1 MKNKKKKVLI
11 IVLSIVLIILGVAAF
26 ITYRSHKN
34 GGGLQGLLST
44 MVGHNEET
52 LKDLP
57 EMKFLLMG
65 ESGNLTD
72 SIMVCSYDPKAQSAS
87 ILSIPRDTFVGK
99 NKNRATSSDK
109 INSIYQK
116 KYPEKVVEAVNSVT
130 GLDLKYYIAIDTK
143 ALIELVDTIGGVTF
157 NVPINMDYDDTSQK
171 LHIHLKAGEQLLD
184 GNKTEQVLR
193 FRHNNDG
200 TTYPSEYGEQ
210 DIGRM
215 RTQREFIKETI
226 KQTMQPHNVL
236 KIKKFIDI
244 ANKNVDTNIDI
255 NFAKD
260 YIPYA
265 VNYKTEN
272 LKTEVLPGVPEKCNG
287 VWIYTVNKK
296 EAQNVI
302 DELFPTEIAEE
313 SNETENSTNT
323 NKVSNTTK
331 ASESSVSKKNIK
343 IQLLNGT
350 GSKSKLNEVTT
361 LLKDKG
367 YNVTK
372 TGTAQNT
379 SKTTIINRTGKSSQ
393 IISEVKDVLGGIG
406 TSSTGKNNSNVDIT
420 IIIGKDYK

>member
-11 IVLSIVLIILGVAAF
+11 IVLSILLIILGIATF

-57 EMKFLLMG
+57 EMQFLLMG

-72 SIMVCSYDPKAQSAS
+72 TIMVCSYDPKAQSAS

-99 NKNRATSSDK
+99 NKNRATGSDK

-116 KYPEKVVEAVNSVT
+116 KYPEKVVKAVNNIT

-143 ALIELVDTIGGVTF
+143 ALVELVDTIGGVTF
-157 NVPINMDYDDTSQK
+157 NVPIDMDYDDTSQK

-184 GNKTEQVLR
+184 GDKAEQVLR

-200 TTYPSEYGEQ
+200 TTYSSDYGEQ

-244 ANKNVDTNIDI
+244 ANKNVNTNIDI

-272 LKTEVLPGVPEKCNG
+272 LKTEVLPGISEKCNG

-296 EAQNVI
+296 ETKNVI
-302 DELFPTEIAEE
+302 QELFPTEVTEE
-313 SNETENSTNT
+313 SNNTGNSTNT
-323 NKVSNTTK
+323 NKGSNTTTQK
-331 ASESSVSKKNIK
+331 NTLVSNNIK
-343 IQLLNGT
+343 LQVLNGT
-350 GSKSKLNEVTT
+350 GSKVNLNEVIA
-361 LLKDKG
+361 LLEEKG
-367 YNVTK
+367 YNVAK

-379 SKTTIINRTGKSSQ
+379 SKTTIINRTGKSTQ
-393 IISEVKDVLGGIG
+393 IISEIKDVIG
-406 TSSTGKNNSNVDIT
+406 VGNVSTGKNNSNVDVT

>member
-11 IVLSIVLIILGVAAF
+11 IILSIVLIILGTVAF

-72 SIMVCSYDPKAQSAS
+72 TIMVCSYDPKMQSAS

-99 NKNRATSSDK
+99 NKNKATGGDK
-109 INSIYQK
+109 INAIYQR
-116 KYPEKVVEAVNSVT
+116 KYPEKVVKAVNDVT

-143 ALIELVDTIGGVTF
+143 ALVELVDAIGGVKF
-157 NVPINMDYDDTSQK
+157 NVPIDMNYDDNSQK

-200 TTYPSEYGEQ
+200 TTYPSDYGEQ

-244 ANKNVDTNIDI
+244 ANENVNTNIDI
-255 NFAKD
+255 NVAKD

-272 LKTEVLPGVPEKCNG
+272 LKTEVLPGVPEKCNN

-313 SNETENSTNT
+313 SNNTSNNTNT

-331 ASESSVSKKNIK
+331 TADTSVSKNLKV
-343 IQLLNGT
+343 QLLNGT
-350 GSKSKLNEVTT
+350 GSKSKLSEVTA
-361 LLKDKG
+361 LLKEKG

-393 IISEVKDVLGGIG
+393 ILSELKDVLGVG
-406 TSSTGKNNSNVDIT
+406 TISTGKNNSNVDIT
-420 IIIGKDYK
+420 VIIGKDYK

>member
-11 IVLSIVLIILGVAAF
+11 IILVIVLIFLGIAAF

-34 GGGLQGLLST
+34 GGGLQGFLST
-44 MVGHNEET
+44 MVGHDEQT

-57 EMKFLLMG
+57 EIKFLLMG

-72 SIMVCSYDPKAQSAS
+72 TIMVCSYDPKVQSAS
-87 ILSIPRDTFVGK
+87 ILSVPRDTFTGK

-116 KYPEKVVEAVNSVT
+116 KYPEKVVNAVNNVT
-130 GLDLKYYIAIDTK
+130 GLDLEYYIAIDTE

-157 NVPINMDYDDTSQK
+157 NVPIDMNYDDSTQD
-171 LHIHLKAGEQLLD
+171 LHIHLKAGEQLLNGD
-184 GNKTEQVLR
+184 KAEQVLR

-215 RTQREFIKETI
+215 RTQREFITEVI
-226 KQTMQPHNVL
+226 KQTMKPQNIL
-236 KIKKFIDI
+236 KIKNFIDI

-255 NFAKD
+255 GLAKD

-265 VNYKTEN
+265 VNFKTEN
-272 LKTEVLPGVPEKCNG
+272 LKTGTLPGVPEKCNG

-296 EAQNVI
+296 EANQIIEDLFATSEVGK
-302 DELFPTEIAEE
+302 DE
-313 SNETENSTNT
+313 NTNT
-323 NKVSNTTK
+323 NETSNTT
-331 ASESSVSKKNIK
+331 SEKTKSTAKNIK
-343 IQLLNGT
+343 IQVLNGS
-350 GSKSKLNEVTT
+350 GSKSKLNEVTK
-361 LLKDKG
+361 LLKNEG

-379 SKTTIINRTGKSSQ
+379 SKTAIINRTGKSSQ
-393 IISEVKDVLGGIG
+393 IVSEIKQVLGIG
-406 TSSTGKNNSNVDIT
+406 SISTGKNNANVDIT